1 MKRIR
6 IRSLGFP
13 FLLNTALPAALV
25 APGMT
30 LRQAFFARAARW
42 GRFPAPVRKR
52 PNAPRPGRRNVKKCG
67 SRCQRE
73 GNTVYFL

>member
-1 MKRIR
+1 MKRIS
-6 IRSLGFP
+6 IRSLGFL
-13 FLLNTALPAALV
+13 FLLNAALPAALV

-52 PNAPRPGRRNVKKCG
+52 PNAPRPGR
-67 SRCQRE
+67 
-73 GNTVYFL
+73 

>member
-6 IRSLGFP
+6 IRPLGFP
-13 FLLNTALPAALV
+13 FLLNTALPAAFV

-52 PNAPRPGRRNVKKCG
+52 PNAPRPGR
-67 SRCQRE
+67 
-73 GNTVYFL
+73 

>member
-6 IRSLGFP
+6 PLGFP

-42 GRFPAPVRKR
+42 GRFPASVRKR
-52 PNAPRPGRRNVKKCG
+52 PNAPRPGR
-67 SRCQRE
+67 
-73 GNTVYFL
+73 

>member
-1 MKRIR
+1 MKRVR
-6 IRSLGFP
+6 IRPLGFP
-13 FLLNTALPAALV
+13 FLLNTALPAAFV

>member
-6 IRSLGFP
+6 PLGFP
-13 FLLNTALPAALV
+13 FLLNTALPAAFV

>member
-6 IRSLGFP
+6 IRPLGFL
-13 FLLNTALPAALV
+13 FLLNTALLAALV

-52 PNAPRPGRRNVKKCG
+52 PNAPRPGRRNVKKCV

>member
-1 MKRIR
+1 MKRVR
-6 IRSLGFP
+6 IRPLGFP
-13 FLLNTALPAALV
+13 FLLNAALPAALV